1 MSEYLNVEKPF
12 LEKLRQLNWEVIDH
26 GANGIPQDPKKSLRS
41 NFKEVVLKDVFK
53 KSLNK
58 INRIN
63 TGKEW
68 LTEKQLEEL
77 YTEITE
83 HTGKSLH
90 EANKAIFNL
99 LLKNTTVERNELT
112 NEQSPVVR
120 FIDFENWEN
129 NSFIAINQFRIQ
141 TLGGPRQGI
150 IPDIVLFV
158 NGMPFCVIECKDT
171 GVTEPLSEAEIQI
184 RRYSNRR
191 DDDFGVKEGEER
203 LFHFNLFS
211 IITHGTEARVGT
223 ISADFDY
230 YLNWKDIFPEEYKV
244 INPLQYT
251 DEENERY
258 TLRSDK
264 ISPEDRQ
271 EVVIHGILN
280 KEIMLDV
287 LRHFTL
293 FMEIKEGVEVKVVC
307 RYQQYRA
314 VGKILERLRKG
325 NSGRE
330 RSGVVWHTQGSGK
343 SLTMVF
349 LIRKIRSQEDLKDH
363 KIIMVNDRTDLE
375 DQLTNTATLTGETVT
390 VIDKRK
396 NLRPLLSDDSS
407 NLNMVMIHKFLEE
420 EIKHSKALMKAY
432 VEEGEVPE
440 FKPFEVVNT
449 SDRILMLIDEA
460 HRTQGGDMGDNLF
473 TAFPNATKV
482 AFTGTPLLTQRHKI
496 KTHERFGS
504 SSEWID
510 KYQIKQSVKDR
521 ATLDIVYIGKTSK
534 DTIKDKEGLYRE
546 FEDVFKE
553 RTQEERLEI
562 QKRYGT
568 MRAYLE
574 NMDRLRNIAEDIVEH
589 YTNEIM
595 VNGFKAQV
603 VASSILAAAR
613 YEYLIKEAIDKK
625 IQKEEAKPESEKD
638 EEFIKQLKF
647 LEVCTVV
654 TMQDNNELGFI
665 SQARGKAKRLNA
677 VESFKKD
684 FDYSKPESGVAILC
698 VCDRLLTGFDAPIEQ
713 VMYLDKNTRE
723 HDLLQTIARV
733 NRTKGPK
740 KTHGIIVDYFGV
752 ANHLKEA
759 LAIYGEEDEK
769 ELKEFLEYFR
779 DINKEIPVLE
789 ARFNRLVQLFTDNG
803 IAKFED
809 FVNQEMEDKTEE
821 FEFAESCIE
830 LAKEIR
836 FRAQFDTYLKAF
848 FDSLDLLFNVGT
860 VDKYYIPAKRL
871 AYLMMRI
878 RNRYRDE
885 TMDLKWAGEKVRKL
899 IDKYLISLGIDSK
912 IPPVSLLSDDF
923 PKELDKHG
931 KSKKAKASEMEHAIR
946 RHIKV
951 NMSNDPELYTKFN
964 DRLMAIL
971 EKYSGNW
978 DVIID
983 ELDSLRNEMKSENR
997 ETAEGLDEIEDVFYR
1012 NLINNAFTKNTEATG
1027 DGVSEPAV
1035 PYVAQETE
1043 VKNLVIDIVEL
1054 LKHKLEIPNFW
1065 KRAAEVKKLQ
1075 GEIDDKLDFCG
1086 IPEIDSKHEKI
1097 CADILSLAEKREND
1111 LKRRED

>member
-1 MSEYLNVEKPF
+1 MSEYVNVGKPF
-12 LEKLRQLNWEVIDH
+12 LEKLRQIGWQVIDH
-26 GANGIPQDPKKSLRS
+26 GASGIPQNSKKSLRN
-41 NFKEVVLKDVFK
+41 NFKEVVLKNVFK
-53 KSLNK
+53 ETLKE
-58 INRIN
+58 INL
-63 TGKEW
+63 TEDGKEW
-68 LTEKQLEEL
+68 LTDKQLDEVF
-77 YTEITE
+77 TEISDQ
-83 HTGKSLH
+83 TGKSLH

-99 LLKNTTVERNELT
+99 LLKNTTVEQNEVT
-112 NEQSPVVR
+112 GEQTPVVH
-120 FIDFENWEN
+120 FIDFENWGN

-141 TLGGPRQGI
+141 TPGGPRQGI

-158 NGMPFCVIECKDT
+158 NGMPFGVIECKDT

-191 DDDFGVKEGEER
+191 DDDFGIKEGEER

-211 IITHGTEARVGT
+211 IITHGTEARFGT

-230 YLNWKDIFPEEYKV
+230 YFNWKDIFPETYKI
-244 INPLQYT
+244 INPAQYT
-251 DEENERY
+251 EEEQARY
-258 TLRSDK
+258 SIKSDK

-271 EVVIHGILN
+271 EVVIHGMLN
-280 KEIMLDV
+280 KEILLDV

-293 FMEIKEGVEVKVVC
+293 FMEINEGLEVKVVC

-314 VGKILERLRKG
+314 VGKILQRLR
-325 NSGRE
+325 SGKTARG

-349 LIRKIRSQEDLKDH
+349 LVRKIRSQEDLKDY
-363 KIIMVNDRTDLE
+363 KILMVNDRRDLE
-375 DQLTNTATLTGETVT
+375 EQLTNTAILTGETVT
-390 VIDKRK
+390 VVDKRK
-396 NLRPLLSDDSS
+396 KLRPLLSNNSS
-407 NLNMVMIHKFLEE
+407 NLTMVMVHKFLEE

-473 TAFPNATKV
+473 TAFPHATKI
-482 AFTGTPLLTQRHKI
+482 AFTGTPLLTQRHKL

-504 SSEWID
+504 NSEWID

-521 ATLDIVYIGKTSK
+521 ATLDIIYIGKTSK

-568 MRAYLE
+568 MRSYLE
-574 NMDRLRNIAEDIVEH
+574 NMDRLRNIAEDIVKH
-589 YTNEIM
+589 YTSEIM

-603 VASSILAAAR
+603 VGSSILAAAR
-613 YEYLIKEAIDKK
+613 YEYLIKEAIEKK
-625 IQKEEAKPESEKD
+625 IVKEEAKTGEDRDKN
-638 EEFIKQLKF
+638 FLKQLKF
-647 LEVCTVV
+647 LKVCTVV
-654 TMQDNNELGFI
+654 TMQENNELGFI
-665 SQARGKAKRLNA
+665 SQARNKAKRLNA

-684 FDYSKPESGVAILC
+684 FDYDKPETGVAILC

-740 KTHGIIVDYFGV
+740 KKHGIVVDYFGV

-769 ELKEFLEYFR
+769 ELAGFLEYFR

-789 ARFNRLVQLFTDNG
+789 ARFNRLIQLFTDNR
-803 IAKFED
+803 IARFED
-809 FVNQEMEDKTEE
+809 FVNQSMEDKKEE
-821 FEFAESCIE
+821 FELAEKCIE
-830 LAKEIR
+830 LAGEIR
-836 FRAQFDTYLKAF
+836 FRAQFDTYIKAF
-848 FDSLDLLFNVGT
+848 FDSLDLLFNVGS
-860 VDKYYIPAKRL
+860 VDKYYIPAKRF
-871 AYLMMRI
+871 AYLLMRI

-899 IDKYLISLGIDSK
+899 IDKYLLSLGIDSK

-931 KSKKAKASEMEHAIR
+931 KSSKAKASEMEHAIR

-951 NMSNDPELYTKFN
+951 NMTNDPQLYTKFN
-964 DRLMAIL
+964 DRLRAIL
-971 EKYSGNW
+971 EKHQGNW
-978 DVIID
+978 DIILD
-983 ELDSLRNEMKSENR
+983 ELDSLRTDLKSKDR
-997 ETAEGLDEIEDVFYR
+997 DVTEGLDEIEDVFYR
-1012 NLINNAFTKNTEATG
+1012 NIIDNAFTKVKGGLDSNAKENAFYIKK
-1027 DGVSEPAV
+1027 DP
-1035 PYVAQETE
+1035 E
-1043 VKNLVIDIVEL
+1043 VINLIIDVVQL
-1054 LKHKLEIPNFW
+1054 LREKLQIPNFW
-1065 KRAAEVKKLQ
+1065 KRPSEVKKLQ

-1086 IPEIDSKHEKI
+1086 IKEIGSMHERI
-1097 CADILSLAEKREND
+1097 CTDILSLAEKREQD
-1111 LKRRED
+1111 IKRNSK